1 MKDSEFIEL
10 LNLYL
15 DHEITAE
22 QSARLESE
30 VAANPQRRKLYQE
43 YCMLA
48 KGCSL
53 LGDAYAEQAPERPL
67 AEAPS
72 RAEVRSFWGWS
83 GGFYGAGLM
92 AAACLVAVFVV
103 RVRHSAEALPGS
115 HAVAATTPAPRH
127 VTTAVRAD
135 ATKSAQEQMVL
146 LAMRQP
152 APVLPESLSGTP
164 ELHTVFSTR
173 PWTNAA
179 PAMAQPSD
187 EAFAWMNDV
196 NLKPLQQLKL
206 QALPVLALPTA
217 TPQSFGSQ
225 QQVELIGYQF
235 QR

>member
-1 MKDSEFIEL
+1 MNDSEFIEL

-30 VAANPQRRKLYQE
+30 VAASPQRRKVYQE

-53 LGDAYAEQAPERPL
+53 LGSAYAEQAPERPL

-72 RAEVRSFWGWS
+72 RAELRSFWGWS
-83 GGFYGAGLM
+83 GGFYGAGLQ

-103 RVRHSAEALPGS
+103 RVRHGAQPLAGS
-115 HAVAATTPAPRH
+115 PAVAVAAQAPMHVTTPA
-127 VTTAVRAD
+127 RAN
-135 ATKSAQEQMVL
+135 ASLSAQDQMVL
-146 LAMRQP
+146 LTMRQP
-152 APVLPESLSGTP
+152 TAVLPETLSGTP

-173 PWTNAA
+173 PWINAA
-179 PAMAQPSD
+179 PAVAQQSD
-187 EAFAWMNDV
+187 QAFAWMNDV
-196 NLKPLQQLKL
+196 NLKPMQQLKL
-206 QALPVLALPTA
+206 QALPMLAIPTTA
-217 TPQSFGSQ
+217 PQSFGSQ
-225 QQVELIGYQF
+225 EQIQLIGYQF

>member
-22 QSARLESE
+22 QSARLETE
-30 VAANPQRRKLYQE
+30 VAANQQRRKLYRE

-53 LGDAYAEQAPERPL
+53 LGGAFAEHAPERPL

-103 RVRHSAEALPGS
+103 RVRHSAQPASQAMAAAAPAAAVPVA
-115 HAVAATTPAPRH
+115 HASTAMTPAEQRVLLNMPQPVAAIPA
-127 VTTAVRAD
+127 
-135 ATKSAQEQMVL
+135 
-146 LAMRQP
+146 
-152 APVLPESLSGTP
+152 SLSGTP
-164 ELHTVFSTR
+164 ELHTVLFTR
-173 PWTNAA
+173 PWASPAPEQLAA
-179 PAMAQPSD
+179 LADGAL
-187 EAFAWMNDV
+187 AWMDDV
-196 NLKPLQQLKL
+196 NLTPLQMPKL
-206 QALPVLALPTA
+206 QTLPLLPLPPAA
-217 TPQSFGSQ
+217 TRLQSFGSQ
-225 QQVELIGYQF
+225 EQVQLVGWQF